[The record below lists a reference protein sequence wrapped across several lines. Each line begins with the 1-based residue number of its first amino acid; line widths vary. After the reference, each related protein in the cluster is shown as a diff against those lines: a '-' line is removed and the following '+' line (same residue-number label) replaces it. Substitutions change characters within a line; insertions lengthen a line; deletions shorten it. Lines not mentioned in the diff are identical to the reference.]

1 MNRDTYEKIV
11 ALRLPGMAK
20 TYLEQEEMEDIRQLT
35 FDQRLELLVD
45 AEVDKK
51 TTKEDILKAI
61 ENLEATVSTLTK
73 LADKTDLIAAIDNA
87 SQSLDTVKYTPN
99 SITKV
104 TEALEKARKVFSN
117 DNATQDE
124 VDEAIETLNHAVEG
138 LVEKAHKDNL
148 TSIFNEAYQLDK
160 EQYTTESYAK
170 VEALLSQV
178 EAIIDDENVSQ
189 KDVDQMYEQLR
200 QALDALVVI
209 PSEEEKPGEEPKPE
223 EKPEEETKPEQKPD
237 SNIEITV
244 QPDQKPDSDIEI
256 TVQPDKKP
264 QEVEKPVGQVANT
277 TETVTQTGDTTS
289 LLPMMILLMASSAG
303 YYVIK
308 KSSLFKK

>member
-1 MNRDTYEKIV
+1 MYNAADS
-11 ALRLPGMAK
+11 AK
-20 TYLEQEEMEDIRQLT
+20 
-35 FDQRLELLVD
+35 
-45 AEVDKK
+45 
-51 TTKEDILKAI
+51 
-61 ENLEATVSTLTK
+61 NATV
-73 LADKTDLIAAIDNA
+73 
-87 SQSLDTVKYTPN
+87 
-99 SITKV
+99 
-104 TEALEKARKVFSN
+104 
-117 DNATQDE
+117 
-124 VDEAIETLNHAVEG
+124 
-138 LVEKAHKDNL
+138 
-148 TSIFNEAYQLDK
+148 DK

-209 PSEEEKPGEEPKPE
+209 PSEEEKPGEETKPE
-223 EKPEEETKPEQKPD
+223 EKPEEETKPEDTTKP
-237 SNIEITV
+237 E
-244 QPDQKPDSDIEI
+244 QKPDSDIEI

-289 LLPMMILLMASSAG
+289 LLPMMILLMVSGAG

>member
-1 MNRDTYEKIV
+1 MYK
-11 ALRLPGMAK
+11 
-20 TYLEQEEMEDIRQLT
+20 RQ
-35 FDQRLELLVD
+35 
-45 AEVDKK
+45 
-51 TTKEDILKAI
+51 
-61 ENLEATVSTLTK
+61 
-73 LADKTDLIAAIDNA
+73 
-87 SQSLDTVKYTPN
+87 
-99 SITKV
+99 
-104 TEALEKARKVFSN
+104 
-117 DNATQDE
+117 
-124 VDEAIETLNHAVEG
+124 
-138 LVEKAHKDNL
+138 
-148 TSIFNEAYQLDK
+148 IFNEAYQLDK

-170 VEALLSQV
+170 VEALLLQV

-244 QPDQKPDSDIEI
+244 QPDQKPQEI
-256 TVQPDKKP
+256 
-264 QEVEKPVGQVANT
+264 EKPIGQVANT

-289 LLPMMILLMASSAG
+289 LLPMMILLMASGAG